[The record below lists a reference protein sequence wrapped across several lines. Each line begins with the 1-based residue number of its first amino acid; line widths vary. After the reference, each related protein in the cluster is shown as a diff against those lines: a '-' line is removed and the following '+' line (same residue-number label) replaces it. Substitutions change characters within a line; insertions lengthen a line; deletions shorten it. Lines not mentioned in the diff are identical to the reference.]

1 MEEGGKSRVP
11 KKLLLFAATSL
22 LLNALFVCYF
32 FVQPDGGRS
41 EFGWFRWAAEEAEAV
56 AAISCSGHGRAYVD
70 GVPSDGRPVCECNTC
85 YAGVDCSVPVPDCPA
100 DADSGDPLYL
110 EPYWRRNV
118 AAGAVVVSPWHRMS
132 YQANG
137 NYFISLE
144 LERHIRLLH
153 DAVGNAVTRDRSVV
167 FGAGSTQLINSAVHA
182 LSLDSGSNASSF
194 IPSLVVATPPYYA
207 LYKRQ
212 TLLLDSSEYRWEG
225 STANWVN
232 LSAPPGA
239 KFIEFVTSPNNPDG
253 RLKQSVLG
261 SSLVINDHAYYWPLY
276 SAIPAPA
283 DEDLMIFTD
292 SKVSGHAG
300 SRFGWALVKDEK
312 VYQKM
317 IQYMQ
322 VNTMGASRDTQLRV
336 LKLLKVILAK
346 VGTEGDIF
354 KYGYEMLSERW
365 RMLNNIISSSKRF
378 SLQNLSPQYCT
389 YFQRIRDPSPAY
401 AWLKC
406 EQEEDAD
413 CEAVLREAGII
424 SRSGKVFEAEGYY
437 TRLSL
442 LKTQDDFNQLL
453 MKMEALVSKEKLL
466 SLLVDERVFR

>member
-1 MEEGGKSRVP
+1 MDFIGSTAIVSQTRNVHHHHSCLIFTSNNIPQAFPVILVSKLRHIVTLGKSRVP

-70 GVPSDGRPVCECNTC
+70 GVPPMVGQFASATRVTPAWIAPCPSPIARLTPTALLAAERGGR
-85 YAGVDCSVPVPDCPA
+85 
-100 DADSGDPLYL
+100 
-110 EPYWRRNV
+110 
-118 AAGAVVVSPWHRMS
+118 AVVVSPWHRMS

-137 NYFISLE
+137 NFFISLGSSATSAYF
-144 LERHIRLLH
+144 
-153 DAVGNAVTRDRSVV
+153 DAVGNAVTRDRFVV

-182 LSLDSGSNASSF
+182 LSPDSGSNASSF
-194 IPSLVVATPPYYA
+194 IPSLVVATPPTT
-207 LYKRQ
+207 R
-212 TLLLDSSEYRWEG
+212 EYRWEG

-232 LSAPPGA
+232 LGAPPGQSSLIRD
-239 KFIEFVTSPNNPDG
+239 FPNNPDG

-300 SRFGWALVKDEK
+300 SRFGSFIYPTPNRVSNAERHGRVK
-312 VYQKM
+312 VVP
-317 IQYMQ
+317 IQEL
-322 VNTMGASRDTQLRV
+322 G
-336 LKLLKVILAK
+336 
-346 VGTEGDIF
+346 
-354 KYGYEMLSERW
+354 
-365 RMLNNIISSSKRF
+365 SKRC
-378 SLQNLSPQYCT
+378 SGQVT
-389 YFQRIRDPSPAY
+389 TY

-424 SRSGKVFEAEGYY
+424 SRSGKVFEAED
-437 TRLSL
+437 TTL
-442 LKTQDDFNQLL
+442 
-453 MKMEALVSKEKLL
+453 A
-466 SLLVDERVFR
+466 